1 MNSRAQNS
9 KDIGQ
14 EQDTVYSDKDVTE
27 NIQQNFNL
35 KSLAQE
41 KC

>member
-14 EQDTVYSDKDVTE
+14 EQDTVYNDKDVTE
-27 NIQQNFNL
+27 NIQQHFNL

-41 KC
+41 NC